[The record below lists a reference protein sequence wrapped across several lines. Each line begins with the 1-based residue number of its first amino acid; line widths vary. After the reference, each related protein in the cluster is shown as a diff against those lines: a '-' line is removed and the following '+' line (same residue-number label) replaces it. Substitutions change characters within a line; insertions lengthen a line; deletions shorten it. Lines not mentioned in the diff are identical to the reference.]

1 MEEDE
6 DIETQE
12 RLEAKSDGFKEWMLS
27 KRANGK
33 AKAVIRRVY
42 APNCSPGIEE
52 NVLIMDS
59 ATDQSV
65 IGQGF
70 KIMFYTGQQIR
81 MDGALVG
88 MEGSQYPIVCAA
100 AMVEDQ
106 TSDQPIIIV
115 VNQAAYNEDL
125 KQHES
130 LLHTDQARFHGVKI
144 NDLASCFKDGHG
156 YVGKQSLE
164 TEGWSIPLLHDG
176 SKYYLKI

>member
-1 MEEDE
+1 MSELE
-6 DIETQE
+6 IQE
-12 RLEAKSDGFKEWMLS
+12 GLEVESNEFKQWMFD
-27 KRANGK
+27 RRTNGK
-33 AKAVIRRVY
+33 AKAVIRRIY
-42 APNCSPGIEE
+42 APNLSPGLEE

-59 ATDQSV
+59 AADQSV

-70 KIMFYTGQQIR
+70 KFMFYTGQQIK

-88 MEGSQYPIVCAA
+88 MEGTQYPIICAA
-100 AMVEDQ
+100 AVVEDQ
-106 TSDQPIIIV
+106 MSDQPIIIV

-125 KQHES
+125 MQHES

-156 YVGKQSLE
+156 NVGRQSVE
-164 TEGWSIPLLHDG
+164 TEGRTIPLLHDG